1 MSYTD
6 RRENMFFKKNKKP
19 ILTKKNVDTNLSL
32 IKILSSGLI
41 KSNIVGSTISNTM
54 GLIDSNFS
62 RIKDDVSSIAT
73 AMEEIDTTIRD
84 MSKSVAS
91 INEEVQEMVKHNET
105 MDKELEK
112 RVKDI
117 EAHNEKIIEVVTN
130 IKDLGHAT
138 ENIGNIVTSISDVAD
153 QTNLLALNASI
164 EAARVGEAGR
174 GFAVVADEIRK
185 LSQKTETLTKDIS
198 KILGDLST
206 RVTYA
211 VGEVE
216 KIKELFSNI
225 ENDMK
230 NIRKAFEGTKTMSD
244 TVGDAVNTLST
255 AIEEQSQVLTDVSKR
270 VTNTAS
276 MLTETYKVFSTVVK
290 VNDEISKITKF

>member
-1 MSYTD
+1 
-6 RRENMFFKKNKKP
+6 MFFKKKKNNNF
-19 ILTKKNVDTNLSL
+19 TKKDIDTNLSL
-32 IKILSSGLI
+32 IKTLSSGII

-62 RIKDDVSSIAT
+62 RIKDEVSSIAT

-84 MSKSVAS
+84 MSKSVFS
-91 INEEVQEMVKHNET
+91 INQEVQDLVKQNET
-105 MDKELEK
+105 MDGELEK

-117 EAHNEKIIEVVTN
+117 ESHNEKIIEVVTN
-130 IKDLGHAT
+130 IKDLGEAT
-138 ENIGNIVTSISDVAD
+138 KNIGNIVTAISDVAD

-185 LSQKTETLTKDIS
+185 LAQKTDALTKDIG
-198 KILGDLST
+198 KILGNLSE
-206 RVTYA
+206 RVMVA

-216 KIKELFSNI
+216 KIKELFI
-225 ENDMK
+225 EIEEEMK
-230 NIRKAFEGTKTMSD
+230 NIRVSFEKTKGMSD

-270 VTNTAS
+270 ITNTAS
-276 MLTETYKVFSTVVK
+276 MLNETYKVFSTVVK
-290 VNDEISKITKF
+290 VNDEIAKITKF

>member
-1 MSYTD
+1 
-6 RRENMFFKKNKKP
+6 MFFRKKNTT
-19 ILTKKNVDTNLSL
+19 LTKKDIDTNLSL
-32 IKILSSGLI
+32 IKTLSSGII

-62 RIKDDVSSIAT
+62 RIKDEVSSIAT

-91 INEEVQEMVKHNET
+91 INDEVQSLVKQNET
-105 MDKELEK
+105 MDEELEK
-112 RVKDI
+112 RVKEI
-117 EAHNEKIIEVVTN
+117 ESHNEKIIEVVTN
-130 IKDLGHAT
+130 IKDLGDAT
-138 ENIGNIVTSISDVAD
+138 KNIGNIVTAISDVAD

-185 LSQKTETLTKDIS
+185 LAQKTDTLTKDIG
-198 KILGDLST
+198 KILGNLSE
-206 RVTYA
+206 RVMVA

-216 KIKELFSNI
+216 KIKELFR
-225 ENDMK
+225 EVEEEMK
-230 NIRKAFEGTKTMSD
+230 NIRISFEKTKGMSD

-270 VTNTAS
+270 ITNTAS
-276 MLTETYKVFSTVVK
+276 MLNETYKVFSTVVK
-290 VNDEISKITKF
+290 VNDEITKITKF

>member
-1 MSYTD
+1 
-6 RRENMFFKKNKKP
+6 MFFKRKKLQSDNKKA
-19 ILTKKNVDTNLSL
+19 VDTNLAL
-32 IKILSSGLI
+32 IKTLSSGII
-41 KSNIVGSTISNTM
+41 KSNLVGSTISNTM

-73 AMEEIDTTIRD
+73 SMEEIDMTIRD

-91 INEEVQEMVKHNET
+91 INDEVQAMVKQNDM
-105 MDKELEK
+105 MDHELEQ
-112 RVKDI
+112 RVNDI
-117 EAHNEKIIEVVTN
+117 ESHNRKIIEVVEN
-130 IKDLGHAT
+130 IRDLGHAT

-185 LSQKTETLTKDIS
+185 LSQKTEALTKDIG
-198 KILGDLST
+198 KILGNLRD
-206 RVTYA
+206 RVSSA

-216 KIKELFSNI
+216 KIRELFLSI
-225 ENDMK
+225 EEDMK
-230 NIRKAFEGTKTMSD
+230 NIRKAFEKTKTMSD
-244 TVGDAVNTLST
+244 KVGDAVNTLST

-270 VTNTAS
+270 ITNTAS
-276 MLTETYKVFSTVVK
+276 MLNETYKVFSTVIK
-290 VNDEISKITKF
+290 VNDEISKLTKF